1 MIQVDSV
8 PPSVERGTRPFS
20 CFRRACTSSQIA
32 LVWRG
37 LPPVHTT
44 KKSVYAQTGRMSRMT
59 TSRASLS
66 CASAAIRR
74 ACSIGLKRPEL
85 YPDLRLIQ
93 RFRADQLRHGGGH
106 VVPCPGPC
114 GEAVAKL

>member
-66 CASAAIRR
+66 WASAAIRR
-74 ACSIGLKRPEL
+74 AWSIVLKRPEL
-85 YPDLRLIQ
+85 YPALRAIKQLGL
-93 RFRADQLRHGGGH
+93 DQPLDSGRHLAGDVFPVGEGG
-106 VVPCPGPC
+106 
-114 GEAVAKL
+114 